1 MHDVMELAEGFV
13 DYKRSLGYVYPKQT
27 VDLARQMAR
36 HLLEMPSD
44 VVVTREAAES
54 FSMRRDGE
62 AASTQNKRASII
74 RQFSIYLQHIGIDC
88 YVPEEGR
95 GRRPQ
100 SDFAPRIISESEMAR
115 VIEAADAWPVKCRMR
130 GFREAYASLIR
141 LLWCC
146 GLRLGEALSLRIADV
161 DLEVGAITVRRAKH
175 NRTRVL
181 PLSKTM
187 SEHLSG
193 YMASLA
199 GDAPDAYLFPGATGG
214 RRNRSAASLQIK
226 KVMAAAGVT
235 GPGGSTPRTHDIR
248 HSYAVCVLGK
258 MQEDGVDVRC
268 ALPLLSTYM
277 GHSDITSTELYLRLP
292 EGAHQSIH
300 DAMSGPYEELF
311 PEVRHAE

>member
-161 DLEVGAITVRRAKH
+161 DLLLQDVRYARSTDGLPAAVHEQRGFGRPRRRGQVRRRYLGDLVAE
-175 NRTRVL
+175 RDD
-181 PLSKTM
+181 
-187 SEHLSG
+187 
-193 YMASLA
+193 ADLA
-199 GDAPDAYLFPGATGG
+199 LALEPYRGGRLEPQVATAGVCDLGDA
-214 RRNRSAASLQIK
+214 R
-226 KVMAAAGVT
+226 AGVVLCNDADNEKSAPYPQFKSMGLT
-235 GPGGSTPRTHDIR
+235 AIST
-248 HSYAVCVLGK
+248 
-258 MQEDGVDVRC
+258 
-268 ALPLLSTYM
+268 
-277 GHSDITSTELYLRLP
+277 
-292 EGAHQSIH
+292 
-300 DAMSGPYEELF
+300 
-311 PEVRHAE
+311 